1 VTTIGQA
8 VGAFIA
14 TNIDGFLVLLL
25 LVARAAGRAGGVTR
39 VFLGQFLGFAGI
51 LVLSGLAALMVSGLP
66 HDVRPWLGLPA
77 IALGIRAALQLRRG
91 EDNPAPDAGPGVSS
105 AATITFTKGGD
116 NISVYVPIFAVVGLA
131 GACAYVVIFLVLL
144 ALMCGAA
151 WLVATK
157 TVIAPLLSQ
166 WGPVLLPAVLIGAGC
181 LVIAQELWFS

>member
-1 VTTIGQA
+1 MGQA

-25 LVARAAGRAGGVTR
+25 LVARAAGRSGGVAR

-51 LVLSGLAALMVSGLP
+51 LVLSSLAALVVSGLP

-91 EDNPAPDAGPGVSS
+91 EDDNPAPDTGPGVSS

-116 NISVYVPIFAVVGLA
+116 NISVYVPMFAVVGLT
-131 GACAYVVIFLVLL
+131 GACAYMAIFLVLL

-166 WGPVLLPAVLIGAGC
+166 WGPVLMPVVLIGAGI
-181 LVIAQELWFS
+181 LVIVQELWFD